1 MVFTTSDLYKKL
13 ELKNKE
19 IVLLTSLENYY
30 KDNINFDLL
39 VDIINGDDKISKRT
53 IEYFV
58 TQYSGKNN
66 IVYTLNNGPNKDQQF
81 NVYNS
86 YKNQLKA
93 YKKKYFDP
101 FGRGDRIPFFINDD
115 CIITTVGQLNFYKWF
130 FSKEIYDYCF
140 NNYNT
145 IQTSLLNIKKTSTR
159 KPKTVKVVKPQYS
172 YQSNINNNGRI
183 TVSFSL

>member
-1 MVFTTSDLYKKL
+1 MVLTTSDLYKKL
-13 ELKNKE
+13 GLTNKD
-19 IVLLTSLENYY
+19 IVLLTSLEEYY
-30 KDNINFDLL
+30 RDNHIFDLV
-39 VDIINGDDKISKRT
+39 VDIINSDNKISKRT

-58 TQYSGKNN
+58 TQYAVKNN
-66 IVYTLNNGPNKDQQF
+66 IVYKISQGVNKDQQF

-93 YKKKYFDP
+93 YKKEYFDP
-101 FGRGDRIPFFINDD
+101 FARGDRIPFFINDD

-130 FSKEIYDYCF
+130 FTKEIYKYCSD
-140 NNYNT
+140 NYDN
-145 IQTSLLNIKKTSTR
+145 IQSSLLVEKKTR
-159 KPKTVKVVKPQYS
+159 KKKPKVVKQTKPQYS